1 MRQRRLFLRGLCAAL
16 LILAAAGRA
25 SAQMGRVNGIVKD
38 DGGQPLKGAT
48 ITAENPNIGLSY
60 TATTDDKGRFTLIG
74 LRAGNWR
81 FIAQAPGFS
90 PDAGEMPVR
99 MGGPNPPISFVLK
112 KSGVAV
118 FGALG
123 GITSKDLQNELSAAD
138 ALFKQSRWDDAV
150 QAYRNLMEKSTAL
163 VVLNLQIGAAY
174 RAKKDYP
181 AALAAYDALLKADP
195 GSEKARV
202 GIAMT
207 NLEKG
212 DAKAAED
219 ALLKAAEGAGAGREV
234 FFQLGE
240 MKTADHQSE
249 DAARWYQ
256 KASAA
261 DPAWG
266 KPVYKLAL
274 AAMQQGDSAGAAK
287 LMDQVIAVDPVSP
300 EAALAKSSL
309 ESLKK

>member
-1 MRQRRLFLRGLCAAL
+1 MTRGVLRH
-16 LILAAAGRA
+16 
-25 SAQMGRVNGIVKD
+25 
-38 DGGQPLKGAT
+38 
-48 ITAENPNIGLSY
+48 
-60 TATTDDKGRFTLIG
+60 IG

-99 MGGPNPPISFVLK
+99 MGGPNPPIRFVLK

-123 GITSKDLQNELSAAD
+123 GITSKDLQNDLAAAD
-138 ALFKQSRWDDAV
+138 ALFKQSRWDDAI

-174 RAKKDYP
+174 RAKKDY
-181 AALAAYDALLKADP
+181 AGALAAYDALLKADP

-219 ALLKAAEGAGAGREV
+219 ALLAPAEGAGAGREV

-240 MKTADHQSE
+240 MKHRPIARTRPCRGGIRRRRPPIRRGESRSTNSRWPPCSRATAP
-249 DAARWYQ
+249 ARQ
-256 KASAA
+256 TDGS
-261 DPAWG
+261 G
-266 KPVYKLAL
+266 HRR
-274 AAMQQGDSAGAAK
+274 
-287 LMDQVIAVDPVSP
+287 
-300 EAALAKSSL
+300 
-309 ESLKK
+309 

>member
-1 MRQRRLFLRGLCAAL
+1 MRQRRFFLRGLCAAL

-138 ALFKQSRWDDAV
+138 ALFKQSRWDDAI

-163 VVLNLQIGAAY
+163 IVLNLQIGAAY

-181 AALAAYDALLKADP
+181 ARARRLRGAAQSGPRQRK
-195 GSEKARV
+195 
-202 GIAMT
+202 
-207 NLEKG
+207 
-212 DAKAAED
+212 
-219 ALLKAAEGAGAGREV
+219 GAGRHR
-234 FFQLGE
+234 
-240 MKTADHQSE
+240 DDQSRKGRRE
-249 DAARWYQ
+249 SRGRRAPQSGGRRRRRPRGVLPAR
-256 KASAA
+256 
-261 DPAWG
+261 
-266 KPVYKLAL
+266 
-274 AAMQQGDSAGAAK
+274 
-287 LMDQVIAVDPVSP
+287 
-300 EAALAKSSL
+300 
-309 ESLKK
+309 

>member
-1 MRQRRLFLRGLCAAL
+1 MRQRRFFLRGLCAAL
-16 LILAAAGRA
+16 LIFAAAGRV

-48 ITAENPNIGLSY
+48 ITAENSNIGLSY

-99 MGGPNPPISFVLK
+99 MGGPNPPIGFVLK
-112 KSGVAV
+112 KSGVAS

-123 GITSKDLQNELSAAD
+123 GIASKDLQNELAAAD
-138 ALFKQSRWDDAV
+138 GLFKQNRWDDAI

-174 RAKKDYP
+174 RAKKDY
-181 AALAAYDALLKADP
+181 AGALAAYDALLKADP

-219 ALLKAAEGAGAGREV
+219 ALLTAAEGAGAGREV

-240 MKTADHQSE
+240 MKTADRQNE

-256 KASAA
+256 KAAAA